1 METLYIEAS
10 SIECS
15 EERREISGL
24 IVPMGTGEV
33 GYTNLGGAVFEKG
46 SIDISEPTKVK
57 LLSQH
62 NMKKPV
68 GRMISAEYREGQ
80 GIFATFKLSR
90 STGGSDAL
98 IQAQEGLVSGLS
110 IGAEIIASKPS
121 REGHIVVSSAKLKEV
136 SLVTEPAFKSAQV
149 MRIAASEQ
157 TEAAVSALDVAIE
170 QLQLAP
176 EQTAPVEV
184 LLDSVKQ
191 IIDNIPTTESETA
204 VENTTSV
211 DASPVE
217 AAAVE
222 AARPTVTAMAYTKPR
237 LNLSNESFLEN
248 SIRAQF
254 GDEKARQYLAAAS
267 DTTTTEVAGLVPTR
281 QLTEIINNKSTAGR
295 PSIDAISTGTL
306 PDAGFKF
313 QIPRVKAVPT
323 VAAAAEKG
331 AFSDTQ
337 VEIEYLDVTV
347 AKYAGMQ
354 LFDVEVLDRT
364 SPAFFAELQSLMA
377 DAYAKATNV
386 AVRTAIQAGAAAD
399 GTTITL
405 PWDGAEMA
413 GFIARASDS
422 IYTNTLRFA
431 TGVIVSP
438 TQWSNIMGMVDSS
451 NRPLFI
457 ASQPQNAAGNV
468 SQSLRGSLLGLDL
481 YVDYSLTGVADGS
494 IVVVNRESFTWYE
507 SPRLQLRAD
516 KVGTGQVEVG
526 YYGYGAIATKVP
538 SAGGA
543 FKFNN
548 AA

>member
-1 METLYIEAS
+1 MTTLYIEAA

-15 EERREISGL
+15 EERREISGK

-33 GYTNLGGAVFEKG
+33 GNTNLGAYMFEAG
-46 SIDISEPTKVK
+46 SIDISEPTKIK

-62 NMKKPV
+62 DMKKPV
-68 GRMISAEYREGQ
+68 GRMTAAEVRED
-80 GIFATFKLSR
+80 GIYATFKLSR
-90 STGGSDAL
+90 STGGNDAL

-110 IGAEIIASKPS
+110 IGAEIISSKPS
-121 REGHIVVSSAKLKEV
+121 RNGYTVVTAAKLKEV

-149 MRIAASEQ
+149 LEIAAEES
-157 TEAAVSALDVAIE
+157 T
-170 QLQLAP
+170 
-176 EQTAPVEV
+176 PVEET
-184 LLDSVKQ
+184 L
-191 IIDNIPTTESETA
+191 PTESETV
-204 VENTTSV
+204 VEDLTTPV
-211 DASPVE
+211 EASPVE

-237 LNLSNESFLEN
+237 INLSNEAFLEN
-248 SIRAQF
+248 SIRASF
-254 GDEKARQYLAAAS
+254 GDESARQYLAAAS
-267 DTTTTEVAGLVPTR
+267 DTDTTDVAGLVPTR

-323 VAAAAEKG
+323 VAETAEKA

-337 VEIEYLDVTV
+337 VEIEYLDVDV
-347 AKYAGMQ
+347 KKYAGMQ

-386 AVRTAIQAGAAAD
+386 AVRTAIQTGATAD
-399 GTTITL
+399 ATAITL

-422 IYTNTLRFA
+422 IYTATLRFA
-431 TGVIVSP
+431 SGVIVSP

-457 ASQPQNAAGNV
+457 ASQPQNAAGEV
-468 SQSLRGSLLGLDL
+468 SQSLRGSLLGLPL

>member
-1 METLYIEAS
+1 MQTLYIEAS

-15 EERREISGL
+15 EERREISGK
-24 IVPMGTGEV
+24 IVPIGTGEV
-33 GYTNLGGAVFEKG
+33 GNTNLGAYTFAND
-46 SIDISEPTKVK
+46 SIEIADASKVK
-57 LLSQH
+57 LFSQH
-62 NMKKPV
+62 DMKKPL
-68 GRMISAEYREGQ
+68 GRMISAEVRPND
-80 GIFATFKLSR
+80 GIYAVFRLSR
-90 STGGSDAL
+90 SQAGSDAL
-98 IQAQEGLVSGLS
+98 IMASEGLVTGLS
-110 IGAEIIASKPS
+110 IGAEIVASKPS
-121 REGHIVVSSAKLKEV
+121 REGYTVVTAAKLREV
-136 SLVTEPAFKSAQV
+136 SLVTVPAFASSEV
-149 MRIAASEQ
+149 LEIAAEES
-157 TEAAVSALDVAIE
+157 T
-170 QLQLAP
+170 
-176 EQTAPVEV
+176 PVEET
-184 LLDSVKQ
+184 L
-191 IIDNIPTTESETA
+191 PTESETV
-204 VENTTSV
+204 VEDITTPV
-211 DASPVE
+211 EASPVE

-237 LNLSNESFLEN
+237 IDLSNEAFLEN

-254 GDEKARQYLAAAS
+254 GDENARQYLAAAS
-267 DTTTTEVAGLVPTR
+267 DTDTTDVAGLVPTR

-313 QIPRVKAVPT
+313 QIPRVKSVPT
-323 VAAAAEKG
+323 VAETAEKA

-337 VEIEYLDVTV
+337 VEIEYLDVDV
-347 AKYAGMQ
+347 KKYAGMQ

-386 AVRTAIQAGAAAD
+386 AVRTAIQAGATAD
-399 GTTITL
+399 STTITL

-431 TGVIVSP
+431 SGVIVSP

-481 YVDYSLTGVADGS
+481 YVDYSLTGAADGS

-507 SPRLQLRAD
+507 SSRLQLRAD

-543 FKFNN
+543 FKFNV
-548 AA
+548 A

>member
-33 GYTNLGGAVFEKG
+33 GHTNLGGAVFEAG
-46 SIDISEPTKVK
+46 SIDITDISKIR

-62 NMKKPV
+62 DMKKPV
-68 GRMISAEYREGQ
+68 GKMISAEVRDGE
-80 GIFATFKLSR
+80 GIFATFRLSR
-90 STGGSDAL
+90 STGGNDAL

-110 IGAEIIASKPS
+110 IGAEILASKPS
-121 REGHIVVSSAKLKEV
+121 RNGHIVVSSAKLKEV

-149 MRIAASEQ
+149 LEIAAEES
-157 TEAAVSALDVAIE
+157 L
-170 QLQLAP
+170 
-176 EQTAPVEV
+176 PVEET
-184 LLDSVKQ
+184 L
-191 IIDNIPTTESETA
+191 PTESETV
-204 VENTTSV
+204 VEDTTV
-211 DASPVE
+211 EATPVE

-222 AARPTVTAMAYTKPR
+222 AARPTVTAMAYSKPR
-237 LNLSNESFLEN
+237 IDLSNEAFLEN

-254 GDEKARQYLAAAS
+254 GDENARQYLAAAS
-267 DTTTTEVAGLVPTR
+267 DVTTTDVAGLVPTR

-306 PDAGFKF
+306 PDAGMKF
-313 QIPRVKAVPT
+313 QIPRVKTVPT
-323 VAAAAEKG
+323 VAEAAEGG
-331 AFSDTQ
+331 AFSDTE
-337 VEIEYLDVTV
+337 VEIEYLDVDV
-347 AKYAGMQ
+347 KKYAGMQ

-364 SPAFFAELQSLMA
+364 SPAFFSELQSLMA

-386 AVRTAIQAGAAAD
+386 AVRTAIQTGATAD
-399 GTTITL
+399 TTTITL

-431 TGVIVSP
+431 SGVIVSP
-438 TQWSNIMGMVDSS
+438 TQWSNIMGMVDSQ

-507 SPRLQLRAD
+507 SSRLQLRAD
-516 KVGTGQVEVG
+516 KVGTGKVEVG
-526 YYGYGAIATKVP
+526 YYGYGAIATKVA

>member
-1 METLYIEAS
+1 MDTLYIEAA

-15 EERREISGL
+15 EERREISGK
-24 IVPMGTGEV
+24 IVPMGTGEI
-33 GYTNLGGAVFEKG
+33 GNTNLGAYTFAAG
-46 SIDISEPTKVK
+46 SIEIADPSKIK

-62 NMKKPV
+62 DMKKPV
-68 GRMISAEYREGQ
+68 GRMTAAEVKED
-80 GIFATFKLSR
+80 GIYATFKLSR
-90 STGGSDAL
+90 SQAGADAL
-98 IQAQEGLVSGLS
+98 IMAAEGLVSGLS

-121 REGHIVVSSAKLKEV
+121 RDGHTVVTAAKLKEV
-136 SLVTEPAFKSAQV
+136 SLVTEPAFKSAEV
-149 MRIAASEQ
+149 LEIAAE
-157 TEAAVSALDVAIE
+157 EAPAEAVEDTL
-170 QLQLAP
+170 P
-176 EQTAPVEV
+176 
-184 LLDSVKQ
+184 
-191 IIDNIPTTESETA
+191 TESETI
-204 VENTTSV
+204 VEDTTV
-211 DASPVE
+211 EATPVE

-222 AARPTVTAMAYTKPR
+222 AAAPTVKAMAYTKPR
-237 LNLSNESFLEN
+237 IDASPAVFLEN
-248 SIRAQF
+248 AVRASL
-254 GDEKARQYLAAAS
+254 GDESARQYLSAAS
-267 DTTTTEVAGLVPTR
+267 DTDTTDVAGLVPTR
-281 QLTEIINNKSTAGR
+281 QLTEIINNKSTSGR
-295 PSIDAISTGTL
+295 PSIDAISSGTL

-323 VAAAAEKG
+323 VAETAEKA

-337 VEIEYLDVTV
+337 VEIEYLDVDV
-347 AKYAGMQ
+347 KKFAGMQ

-364 SPAFFAELQSLMA
+364 SPAFFAELQALMA

-386 AVRTAIQAGAAAD
+386 FVRTALQTGATAD
-399 GTTITL
+399 GTAITL

-431 TGVIVSP
+431 QGVIVSP
-438 TQWSNIMGMVDSS
+438 TQWSNIMGMVDGQ
-451 NRPLFI
+451 NRPLFV
-457 ASQPQNAAGNV
+457 ASQPQNAPGSV

-494 IVVVNRESFTWYE
+494 IIVVNRDSYTWYE

-526 YYGYGAIATKVP
+526 YYGYGAVATK
-538 SAGGA
+538 AAAGA

>member
-1 METLYIEAS
+1 MEQLIIEAS

-15 EERREISGL
+15 EERREISGK

-33 GYTNLGGAVFEKG
+33 GHTNLGSVVFEAG
-46 SIDISEPTKVK
+46 AIDVSDISKIK

-62 NMKKPV
+62 DMKKPI
-68 GRMISAEYREGQ
+68 GRMTSADVRED
-80 GIFATFKLSR
+80 GIYATFKLSR

-98 IQAQEGLVSGLS
+98 LMAQEGLVSGLS
-110 IGAEIIASKPS
+110 IGAEVIKSKPS
-121 REGHIVVSSAKLKEV
+121 RDGHIVVSAAKLKEV

-149 MRIAASEQ
+149 LEIAAEEV
-157 TEAAVSALDVAIE
+157 T
-170 QLQLAP
+170 
-176 EQTAPVEV
+176 PVEET
-184 LLDSVKQ
+184 L
-191 IIDNIPTTESETA
+191 PTESETVA
-204 VENTTSV
+204 VDNTPTV
-211 DASPVE
+211 EATPVE

-222 AARPTVTAMAYTKPR
+222 ASAPVVKAMHYTAPR
-237 LNLSNESFLEN
+237 IDLSNEAFLEN

-254 GDEKARQYLAAAS
+254 GDENARQYLAAAS

-323 VAAAAEKG
+323 VAEAAEKG

-337 VEIEYLDVTV
+337 VEIEYLDVDV
-347 AKYAGMQ
+347 KKYAGMQ

-377 DAYAKATNV
+377 DAYAKSTNV
-386 AVRTAIQAGAAAD
+386 AVRTAIQAGATAD

-438 TQWSNIMGMVDSS
+438 TQWANIMGMVDSV

-457 ASQPQNAAGNV
+457 AAQPQNAAGNV

-481 YVDYSLTGVADGS
+481 YVDYSLTGAADGS
-494 IVVVNRESFTWYE
+494 IVVLNRESFTWYE
-507 SPRLQLRAD
+507 SSRLQLRAD

-543 FKFNN
+543 FKFNL
-548 AA
+548 A

>member
-15 EERREISGL
+15 EDRREISGK
-24 IVPMGTGEV
+24 IVPLGTGEI
-33 GYTNLGGAVFEKG
+33 GNTNLGAYTFAAG
-46 SIDISEPTKVK
+46 SIEIADPTKIK

-62 NMKKPV
+62 DMKKPV
-68 GRMISAEYREGQ
+68 GRMIAAETRED
-80 GIFATFKLSR
+80 GIYATFKLSR
-90 STGGSDAL
+90 SQAGADAL
-98 IQAQEGLVSGLS
+98 IMAAEGLVSGLS

-121 REGHIVVSSAKLKEV
+121 RDGHTVVTAAKLKEV
-136 SLVTEPAFKSAQV
+136 SLVTEPAFKSAEV
-149 MRIAASEQ
+149 LEIAAE
-157 TEAAVSALDVAIE
+157 EAPAEAVEETL
-170 QLQLAP
+170 P
-176 EQTAPVEV
+176 
-184 LLDSVKQ
+184 
-191 IIDNIPTTESETA
+191 TESETV
-204 VENTTSV
+204 VEDTTV
-211 DASPVE
+211 EATPVE

-222 AARPTVTAMAYTKPR
+222 AAAPTVKAMAYTKPR
-237 LNLSNESFLEN
+237 IDTNPAVFLEN
-248 SIRAQF
+248 AVRASL
-254 GDEKARQYLAAAS
+254 GDESARQYLSAAS
-267 DTTTTEVAGLVPTR
+267 DTDTTDVAGLVPTR
-281 QLTEIINNKSTAGR
+281 QLTEIINNKSTSGR
-295 PSIDAISTGTL
+295 PSIDAISAGTL

-323 VAAAAEKG
+323 VAETAEKA

-337 VEIEYLDVTV
+337 VEIEYLDVDV
-347 AKYAGMQ
+347 KKYAGMQ

-386 AVRTAIQAGAAAD
+386 AVRTAIQTGASAD
-399 GTTITL
+399 GTAITL

-431 TGVIVSP
+431 QSVIVSP
-438 TQWSNIMGMVDSS
+438 TQWSNIMGMVDSQ

-457 ASQPQNAAGNV
+457 ASQPQNAAGSV

-494 IVVVNRESFTWYE
+494 IIVVNRDSYTWYE

-526 YYGYGAIATKVP
+526 YYGYGAIATK
-538 SAGGA
+538 AAAGA

>member
-15 EERREISGL
+15 EDRREISGK
-24 IVPMGTGEV
+24 IVPMGTGEI
-33 GYTNLGGAVFEKG
+33 GNTNLGAYTFEAG
-46 SIDISEPTKVK
+46 SIEIDDVTAIK
-57 LLSQH
+57 LFSQH
-62 NMKKPV
+62 DMKKPI
-68 GRMISAEYREGQ
+68 GRMTASETKED
-80 GIFATFKLSR
+80 GIYATFKLSR
-90 STGGSDAL
+90 SSAGTDAL
-98 IQAQEGLVSGLS
+98 VMAQEGLVSGLS
-110 IGAEIIASKPS
+110 IGAEIIESKPS
-121 REGHIVVSSAKLKEV
+121 RNGHTVVSAAKLKEV

-149 MRIAASEQ
+149 LEIAAE
-157 TEAAVSALDVAIE
+157 EAKAEAVEETL
-170 QLQLAP
+170 P
-176 EQTAPVEV
+176 
-184 LLDSVKQ
+184 
-191 IIDNIPTTESETA
+191 TESEA
-204 VENTTSV
+204 VEVENTPTV
-211 DASPVE
+211 EATPVE

-222 AARPTVTAMAYTKPR
+222 AAAPTIKAMAFTTPR
-237 LNLSNESFLEN
+237 IDTTPHVFLEN
-248 SIRAQF
+248 AVRASL
-254 GDEKARQYLAAAS
+254 GDDNARQYLAAAS
-267 DTTTTEVAGLVPTR
+267 DTTTTDVAGLVPTR
-281 QLTEIINNKSTAGR
+281 QLTEIINNKSTSGR
-295 PSIDAISTGTL
+295 PSIDAISAGTL

-323 VAAAAEKG
+323 VAVAAEKG

-386 AVRTAIQAGAAAD
+386 AVRTAIQTGASAD
-399 GTTITL
+399 GTAITL

-431 TGVIVSP
+431 QSVIVSP
-438 TQWSNIMGMVDSS
+438 TQWSNIMGMVDGQ

-457 ASQPQNAAGNV
+457 ASQPQNAAGSV

-494 IVVVNRESFTWYE
+494 IVVVNRDSYTWYE

-526 YYGYGAIATKVP
+526 YYGYGAIATK
-538 SAGGA
+538 AAAGA

>member
-1 METLYIEAS
+1 MDTLYIEAS

-15 EERREISGL
+15 EERREISGK
-24 IVPMGTGEV
+24 IVPMGTGEI
-33 GYTNLGGAVFEKG
+33 GNTNLGAYTFAAG
-46 SIDISEPTKVK
+46 SIEIADPSKIK

-62 NMKKPV
+62 DMKKPV
-68 GRMISAEYREGQ
+68 GRMISAEVREND
-80 GIFATFKLSR
+80 GIYAVFRLSR
-90 STGGSDAL
+90 SQAGADAL
-98 IQAQEGLVSGLS
+98 IMAAEGLVSGLS

-121 REGHIVVSSAKLKEV
+121 RDGHTVVTAAKLKEV
-136 SLVTEPAFKSAQV
+136 SLVTEPAFKSAEV
-149 MRIAASEQ
+149 LEIAAE
-157 TEAAVSALDVAIE
+157 EAPAEAVEETL
-170 QLQLAP
+170 P
-176 EQTAPVEV
+176 
-184 LLDSVKQ
+184 
-191 IIDNIPTTESETA
+191 TESETI
-204 VENTTSV
+204 VEDTTV
-211 DASPVE
+211 EATPVE

-222 AARPTVTAMAYTKPR
+222 AAAPTVKAMAYTKPR
-237 LNLSNESFLEN
+237 IDASPAVFLEN
-248 SIRAQF
+248 AVRASL
-254 GDEKARQYLAAAS
+254 GDESARQYLSAAS
-267 DTTTTEVAGLVPTR
+267 DTDTTDVAGLVPTR
-281 QLTEIINNKSTAGR
+281 QLTEIINNKSTSGR
-295 PSIDAISTGTL
+295 PSIDAISSGTL

-323 VAAAAEKG
+323 VAETAEKA

-337 VEIEYLDVTV
+337 VEIEYLDVDV
-347 AKYAGMQ
+347 KKFAGMQ

-386 AVRTAIQAGAAAD
+386 FVRTALQTGASAD
-399 GTTITL
+399 GTAITL

-431 TGVIVSP
+431 QSVIVSP
-438 TQWSNIMGMVDSS
+438 TQWSNIMGMVDGQ

-457 ASQPQNAAGNV
+457 ASQPQNAAGSV

-494 IVVVNRESFTWYE
+494 IVVVNRDSYTWYE

-526 YYGYGAIATKVP
+526 YYGYGAVATK
-538 SAGGA
+538 AAAGA

>member
-121 REGHIVVSSAKLKEV
+121 RDGHMVVSSAKLKEV

-149 MRIAASEQ
+149 LSIAASEQ
-157 TEAAVSALDVAIE
+157 TDAAASAIDTAIE

-176 EQTAPVEV
+176 EDTTAAEI

-191 IIDNIPTTESETA
+191 IIDNNPTTESETVVSDTT
-204 VENTTSV
+204 VEAT
-211 DASPVE
+211 PVE

-237 LNLSNESFLEN
+237 INTAPEVFLEN
-248 SIRAQF
+248 SIRAQL
-254 GDEKARQYLAAAS
+254 GDESARQYLSAAS
-267 DTTTTEVAGLVPTR
+267 DTDTTDVAGLVPTR

-323 VAAAAEKG
+323 VAETAEKA

-347 AKYAGMQ
+347 KKYAGMQ

-377 DAYAKATNV
+377 DAYAKATNY
-386 AVRTAIQAGAAAD
+386 AVNSAITAGGTAD
-399 GTTITL
+399 ATAITL

-431 TGVIVSP
+431 QSVIVSP
-438 TQWSNIMGMVDSS
+438 TQWANIMGMVDTA

-457 ASQPQNAAGNV
+457 ASQPQNAAGSV
-468 SQSLRGSLLGLDL
+468 SQSLRGSLLGLEL
-481 YVDYSLTGVADGS
+481 YVDYTLTGEGDNS
-494 IVVVNRESFTWYE
+494 ILVVNRDSYTWYE

-526 YYGYGAIATKVP
+526 YYGYGAIATK
-538 SAGGA
+538 AGAGA
-543 FKFNN
+543 FRFNK
-548 AA
+548 A

>member
-33 GYTNLGGAVFEKG
+33 GHTNLGGAVFEAG
-46 SIDISEPTKVK
+46 SIDVTDISKIK

-62 NMKKPV
+62 DMKKPV
-68 GRMISAEYREGQ
+68 GRMTAAEVRPD
-80 GIFATFKLSR
+80 GIYATFKLSR
-90 STGGSDAL
+90 STGGNDAL

-121 REGHIVVSSAKLKEV
+121 RNGHMVVTAAKLKEV

-149 MRIAASEQ
+149 LEIAAEE
-157 TEAAVSALDVAIE
+157 TL
-170 QLQLAP
+170 
-176 EQTAPVEV
+176 PVEETP
-184 LLDSVKQ
+184 Q
-191 IIDNIPTTESETA
+191 TESETV
-204 VENTTSV
+204 VEDTTV
-211 DASPVE
+211 EATPVE

-222 AARPTVTAMAYTKPR
+222 AARPTVTAMVYSKPR
-237 LNLSNESFLEN
+237 INLSNEAFLEN

-254 GDEKARQYLAAAS
+254 GDENARQYLAAAS

-306 PDAGFKF
+306 PDAGMKF

-386 AVRTAIQAGAAAD
+386 AVRTAIQTGATAD
-399 GTTITL
+399 GTAITL

-431 TGVIVSP
+431 SGVIVSP

-457 ASQPQNAAGNV
+457 AAQPQNAAGNV

-494 IVVVNRESFTWYE
+494 IVVVNREAFTWYE

>member
-1 METLYIEAS
+1 MDTLYIEAA

-15 EERREISGL
+15 EERREISGK
-24 IVPMGTGEV
+24 IVPMGTGEI
-33 GYTNLGGAVFEKG
+33 GNTNLGAYTFAAG
-46 SIDISEPTKVK
+46 SIEIADPSKIK

-62 NMKKPV
+62 DMKKPV
-68 GRMISAEYREGQ
+68 GRMTAAEVKED
-80 GIFATFKLSR
+80 GIYATFKLSR
-90 STGGSDAL
+90 SQAGADAL
-98 IQAQEGLVSGLS
+98 IMAAEGLVSGLS

-121 REGHIVVSSAKLKEV
+121 RDGHTVVTAAKLKEV
-136 SLVTEPAFKSAQV
+136 SLVTEPAFKSAEV
-149 MRIAASEQ
+149 LEIAAE
-157 TEAAVSALDVAIE
+157 EAPAEAVEDTL
-170 QLQLAP
+170 P
-176 EQTAPVEV
+176 
-184 LLDSVKQ
+184 
-191 IIDNIPTTESETA
+191 TESETI
-204 VENTTSV
+204 VEDTTV
-211 DASPVE
+211 EATPVE

-222 AARPTVTAMAYTKPR
+222 AAAPTVKAMAYTKPR
-237 LNLSNESFLEN
+237 IDASPAVFLEN
-248 SIRAQF
+248 AVRASL
-254 GDEKARQYLAAAS
+254 GDESARQYLSAAS
-267 DTTTTEVAGLVPTR
+267 DTDTTDVAGLVPTR
-281 QLTEIINNKSTAGR
+281 QLTEIINNKSTSGR
-295 PSIDAISTGTL
+295 PSIDAISAGTL

-323 VAAAAEKG
+323 VAETAEKA

-337 VEIEYLDVTV
+337 VEIEYLDVDV
-347 AKYAGMQ
+347 KKFAGMQ

-386 AVRTAIQAGAAAD
+386 FVRTALQTGASAD
-399 GTTITL
+399 ATAITL

-431 TGVIVSP
+431 QSVIVSP

-451 NRPLFI
+451 NRPIFT
-457 ASQPQNAAGNV
+457 ATNPMNAAGSV
-468 SQSLRGSLLGLDL
+468 SQSLRGNLLGLDL

-494 IVVVNRESFTWYE
+494 IIVVNRDSYTWFE

-526 YYGYGAIATKVP
+526 YYGYGAVATK
-538 SAGGA
+538 AAAGA

>member
-10 SIECS
+10 TIECS

-24 IVPMGTGEV
+24 IVPMGTGEI
-33 GYTNLGGAVFEKG
+33 GYTNLGGAVFEAG
-46 SIDISEPTKVK
+46 SIDVSDISKVR

-62 NMKKPV
+62 DMKKPV
-68 GRMISAEYREGQ
+68 GRMTAAEVRPD
-80 GIFATFKLSR
+80 GIYATFKLSR
-90 STGGSDAL
+90 SQQGQDSL
-98 IQAQEGLVSGLS
+98 IMAQEGLVSGLS
-110 IGAEIIASKPS
+110 IGAEILASKPS
-121 REGHIVVSSAKLKEV
+121 RDGHIVVSSARLREV

-149 MRIAASEQ
+149 LEIAAE
-157 TEAAVSALDVAIE
+157 EVI
-170 QLQLAP
+170 
-176 EQTAPVEV
+176 PVEE
-184 LLDSVKQ
+184 
-191 IIDNIPTTESETA
+191 NPTTESETA
-204 VENTTSV
+204 IVEETTPAV
-211 DASPVE
+211 EATPVE

-237 LNLSNESFLEN
+237 IDLSNEAFLEN

-254 GDEKARQYLAAAS
+254 GDENARQYLAAAS

-313 QIPRVKAVPT
+313 QIPRVKTVPT
-323 VAAAAEKG
+323 VAETAETA

-347 AKYAGMQ
+347 KKYAGMQ

-377 DAYAKATNV
+377 DAYAKATNY
-386 AVRTAIQAGAAAD
+386 AVNSAITAGGTAD
-399 GTTITL
+399 TTTITL

-431 TGVIVSP
+431 QSVIVSP
-438 TQWSNIMGMVDSS
+438 TQWANIMGMVDSS

-457 ASQPQNAAGNV
+457 ASQPQNAAGSV

-481 YVDYSLTGVADGS
+481 FVDYTMTGEGDNS
-494 IVVVNRESFTWYE
+494 ILVVNRDSYTWYE

-526 YYGYGAIATKVP
+526 YYGYGAIATK
-538 SAGGA
+538 AGAGA
-543 FKFNN
+543 FRFNK
-548 AA
+548 A

>member
-33 GYTNLGGAVFEKG
+33 GYTNLGGAVFEAG
-46 SIDISEPTKVK
+46 SIDISEPSKIK

-62 NMKKPV
+62 DMRKPV

-80 GIFATFKLSR
+80 GIYATFKLSR
-90 STGGSDAL
+90 SQAGTESL
-98 IQAQEGLVSGLS
+98 ILAQEGLVSGLS
-110 IGAEIIASKPS
+110 IGAEIVSSKPS
-121 REGHIVVSSAKLKEV
+121 RDGHMVVSSAKLKEV
-136 SLVTEPAFKSAQV
+136 SLVTESAFKSAKV
-149 MRIAASEQ
+149 MNIAASEE
-157 TEAAVSALDVAIE
+157 TAAATTAIDTAIQ
-170 QLQLAP
+170 QLQMAP
-176 EQTAPVEV
+176 EETASLEV

-191 IIDNIPTTESETA
+191 IIDNIPTTESETV
-204 VENTTSV
+204 VEDTTV
-211 DASPVE
+211 EATPVE
-217 AAAVE
+217 AAAVV
-222 AARPTVTAMAYTKPR
+222 AASPTIKAMAYTAPR
-237 LNLSNESFLEN
+237 IDTNPAVFLEN
-248 SIRAQF
+248 AVRASL
-254 GDEKARQYLAAAS
+254 GSETARQYLAAAS

-281 QLTEIINNKSTAGR
+281 QLTEIINNKSTSGR
-295 PSIDAISTGTL
+295 PSIDAISAGTL

-386 AVRTAIQAGAAAD
+386 AVRTAIQTGASAD
-399 GTTITL
+399 GTAITL

-431 TGVIVSP
+431 QSVIVSP
-438 TQWSNIMGMVDSS
+438 TQWSNIMGMVDGQ

-457 ASQPQNAAGNV
+457 ASQPQNAAGSV

-494 IVVVNRESFTWYE
+494 IVVVNRDSYTWYE

-526 YYGYGAIATKVP
+526 YYGYGAIATK
-538 SAGGA
+538 AAAGA

>member
-1 METLYIEAS
+1 MTTLYIEAS

-15 EERREISGL
+15 EEKREISGK
-24 IVPMGTGEV
+24 IVPMGTGEI
-33 GYTNLGGAVFEKG
+33 GNTNLGAYVFEAG
-46 SIDISEPTKVK
+46 SIEIEDPTKIK
-57 LLSQH
+57 LFSQH
-62 NMKKPV
+62 DMKKPV
-68 GRMISAEYREGQ
+68 GRMTASEVRED
-80 GIFATFKLSR
+80 GIYATFKLSR
-90 STGGSDAL
+90 SQAGSDAL
-98 IQAQEGLVSGLS
+98 IMASENLVSGLS
-110 IGAEIIASKPS
+110 IGAEVIASKPS
-121 REGHIVVSSAKLKEV
+121 RDGHTVVTAAKLKEV

-149 MRIAASEQ
+149 LEIAAE
-157 TEAAVSALDVAIE
+157 EVI
-170 QLQLAP
+170 
-176 EQTAPVEV
+176 PVEET
-184 LLDSVKQ
+184 K
-191 IIDNIPTTESETA
+191 TESETA
-204 VENTTSV
+204 VENTPETV
-211 DASPVE
+211 AAPVE

-222 AARPTVTAMAYTKPR
+222 AARPTVTAMYYTNPR
-237 LNLSNESFLEN
+237 IDLSNEAFLEN
-248 SIRAQF
+248 AVRAQF
-254 GDEKARQYLAAAS
+254 GDENARQYLRAAS

-281 QLTEIINNKSTAGR
+281 QLTEIINNKSTSGR
-295 PSIDAISTGTL
+295 PSIDAISAGTL

-323 VAAAAEKG
+323 VAAAAEKA

-386 AVRTAIQAGAAAD
+386 AVRTAIQTGASAD
-399 GTTITL
+399 GTAITL

-431 TGVIVSP
+431 QSVIVSP
-438 TQWSNIMGMVDSS
+438 TQWSNIMGMVDGQ

-457 ASQPQNAAGNV
+457 ASQPQNAAGSV

-494 IVVVNRESFTWYE
+494 IVVVNRDSYTWYE

-526 YYGYGAIATKVP
+526 YYGYGAIATK
-538 SAGGA
+538 AAAGA

>member
-15 EERREISGL
+15 EERREISGK
-24 IVPMGTGEV
+24 IVPMGTGEI
-33 GYTNLGGAVFEKG
+33 GNTNLGAYTFAAG
-46 SIDISEPTKVK
+46 SIEIADPSKIK

-62 NMKKPV
+62 DMKKPV
-68 GRMISAEYREGQ
+68 GRMISAETRED
-80 GIFATFKLSR
+80 GIYATFKLSR
-90 STGGSDAL
+90 SQAGADAL
-98 IQAQEGLVSGLS
+98 IMASENLVSGLS
-110 IGAEIIASKPS
+110 IGAEIISSKPS
-121 REGHIVVSSAKLKEV
+121 RDGHTVVTAAKLKEV
-136 SLVTEPAFKSAQV
+136 SLVTEPAFKSAEV
-149 MRIAASEQ
+149 LEIAAE
-157 TEAAVSALDVAIE
+157 EAPAEAVE
-170 QLQLAP
+170 
-176 EQTAPVEV
+176 
-184 LLDSVKQ
+184 
-191 IIDNIPTTESETA
+191 PTLPTESETTE
-204 VENTTSV
+204 VENTPAV
-211 DASPVE
+211 EAQPVE

-222 AARPTVTAMAYTKPR
+222 AAAPTIKAMAYTKPR
-237 LNLSNESFLEN
+237 IDTNPAAFLEN
-248 SIRAQF
+248 AVRASL
-254 GDEKARQYLAAAS
+254 GDESARQYLAAAS
-267 DTTTTEVAGLVPTR
+267 DTDTTDVAGLVPTR
-281 QLTEIINNKSTAGR
+281 QLTEIINNKSTSGR
-295 PSIDAISTGTL
+295 PSIDAISAGTL

-323 VAAAAEKG
+323 VAETAEKA

-337 VEIEYLDVTV
+337 VEIEYLDVDV
-347 AKYAGMQ
+347 KKYAGMQ

-386 AVRTAIQAGAAAD
+386 AVRTAIQTGASAD
-399 GTTITL
+399 GTAITL

-431 TGVIVSP
+431 QSVIVSP
-438 TQWSNIMGMVDSS
+438 TQWSNIMGMVDGQ
-451 NRPLFI
+451 NRPLFV
-457 ASQPQNAAGNV
+457 ASQPQNAPGSV

-494 IVVVNRESFTWYE
+494 IIVVNRDSYTWYE

-526 YYGYGAIATKVP
+526 YYGYGAIATK
-538 SAGGA
+538 AAAGA

>member
-1 METLYIEAS
+1 LIMAS
-10 SIECS
+10 
-15 EERREISGL
+15 
-24 IVPMGTGEV
+24 
-33 GYTNLGGAVFEKG
+33 
-46 SIDISEPTKVK
+46 
-57 LLSQH
+57 
-62 NMKKPV
+62 
-68 GRMISAEYREGQ
+68 
-80 GIFATFKLSR
+80 
-90 STGGSDAL
+90 
-98 IQAQEGLVSGLS
+98 EGLVSGLS
-110 IGAEIIASKPS
+110 IGAEIIKQKPS
-121 REGHIVVSSAKLKEV
+121 RNGYTVVTAAKLKEV
-136 SLVTEPAFKSAQV
+136 SLVTEAAFKSAQV
-149 MRIAASEQ
+149 LEIAASEG
-157 TEAAVSALDVAIE
+157 TDAAKETIQIAIE
-170 QLQLAP
+170 QLATAP
-176 EQTAPVEV
+176 EETKTLET
-184 LLDSVKQ
+184 LLNIVKDV
-191 IIDNIPTTESETA
+191 IDETTQQTESETA
-204 VENTTSV
+204 VENTPETV
-211 DASPVE
+211 AAPVE
-217 AAAVE
+217 PAAVE
-222 AARPTVTAMAYTKPR
+222 AARKTVTAMHYTNPR
-237 LNLSNESFLEN
+237 INLSNEVFLEN
-248 SIRAQF
+248 AVRAQL
-254 GDEKARQYLAAAS
+254 GDENARQYLRAAS

-306 PDAGFKF
+306 PDAGMKF

-323 VAAAAEKG
+323 VAASAEKG

-337 VEIEYLDVTV
+337 VEIEYLDVSV
-347 AKYAGMQ
+347 SKYSGMQ

-386 AVRTAIQAGAAAD
+386 AVRTAIQTGATAD
-399 GTTITL
+399 ATAITL

-422 IYTNTLRFA
+422 IYTATLRFA
-431 TGVIVSP
+431 SGVIVSP

-457 ASQPQNAAGNV
+457 AAQPQNAAGNV

-494 IVVVNRESFTWYE
+494 IVVVNREAFTWYE

-526 YYGYGAIATKVP
+526 YYGYGAIATKVA

>member
-1 METLYIEAS
+1 MTTLYIEAS

-15 EERREISGL
+15 EEKREISGK
-24 IVPMGTGEV
+24 IVPMGTGEI
-33 GYTNLGGAVFEKG
+33 GNTNLGAYVFEAG
-46 SIDISEPTKVK
+46 SIEIEDPTKIK
-57 LLSQH
+57 LFSQH
-62 NMKKPV
+62 DMKKPV
-68 GRMISAEYREGQ
+68 GRMTASEVRED
-80 GIFATFKLSR
+80 GIYATFKLSR
-90 STGGSDAL
+90 SQAGSDAL
-98 IQAQEGLVSGLS
+98 IMASENLVSGLS
-110 IGAEIIASKPS
+110 IGAEVIASKPS
-121 REGHIVVSSAKLKEV
+121 RDGHTVVTAAKLKEV

-149 MRIAASEQ
+149 LEIAAE
-157 TEAAVSALDVAIE
+157 EVI
-170 QLQLAP
+170 
-176 EQTAPVEV
+176 PVEET
-184 LLDSVKQ
+184 K
-191 IIDNIPTTESETA
+191 TESETA
-204 VENTTSV
+204 VENTPETV
-211 DASPVE
+211 AAPVE

-222 AARPTVTAMAYTKPR
+222 AARPTVTAMYYTNPR
-237 LNLSNESFLEN
+237 IDLSNEAFLEN
-248 SIRAQF
+248 AVRAQF
-254 GDEKARQYLAAAS
+254 GDENARQYLRAAS

-281 QLTEIINNKSTAGR
+281 QLTEIINNKSTSGR
-295 PSIDAISTGTL
+295 PSIDAISAGTL

-386 AVRTAIQAGAAAD
+386 AVRTAIQTGASAD
-399 GTTITL
+399 GTAITL

-431 TGVIVSP
+431 QSVIVSP
-438 TQWSNIMGMVDSS
+438 TQWSNIMGMVDGQ

-457 ASQPQNAAGNV
+457 ASQPQNAAGSV

-494 IVVVNRESFTWYE
+494 IVVVNRDSYTWYE

-526 YYGYGAIATKVP
+526 YYGYGAIATK
-538 SAGGA
+538 AAAGA

>member
-1 METLYIEAS
+1 MTTLYIEAA

-15 EERREISGL
+15 EERREISGK
-24 IVPMGTGEV
+24 IVPMGTGEI
-33 GYTNLGGAVFEKG
+33 GNTNLGAYVFEAN
-46 SIDISEPTKVK
+46 SIDVSDPTKIK

-62 NMKKPV
+62 DMKKPI
-68 GRMISAEYREGQ
+68 GRMTAAEVRED
-80 GIFATFKLSR
+80 GIYATFKLSR
-90 STGGSDAL
+90 STGGNDAL

-110 IGAEIIASKPS
+110 IGAEIISSKPS
-121 REGHIVVSSAKLKEV
+121 RSGHTVVTAAKLKEV
-136 SLVTEPAFKSAQV
+136 SLVTESAFKSAQITEI
-149 MRIAASEQ
+149 RAEENPIAEE
-157 TEAAVSALDVAIE
+157 T
-170 QLQLAP
+170 
-176 EQTAPVEV
+176 
-184 LLDSVKQ
+184 
-191 IIDNIPTTESETA
+191 PTTESETV
-204 VENTTSV
+204 VEETTPV
-211 DASPVE
+211 EATPVE

-237 LNLSNESFLEN
+237 INTAPEVYLEN
-248 SIRAQF
+248 SIRAQL
-254 GDEKARQYLAAAS
+254 GDENARQYLAAAS

-281 QLTEIINNKSTAGR
+281 QLTEIINGKSTAGR
-295 PSIDAISTGTL
+295 PAIDAISSGTL

-323 VAAAAEKG
+323 VAVAAEKA

-347 AKYAGMQ
+347 KKYAGMQ

-377 DAYAKATNV
+377 DAYSKSTNT
-386 AVRTAIQAGAAAD
+386 AVNAALAAGGTLD

-422 IYTNTLRFA
+422 IYSNTFKFA

-438 TQWSNIMGMVDSS
+438 TQWANIMGMVDGS

-457 ASQPQNAAGNV
+457 ATQPQNAAGSV

-481 YVDYSLTGVADGS
+481 FVDYTITGAADNS
-494 IVVVNRESFTWYE
+494 IIVVNRDSYTWYE
-507 SPRLQLRAD
+507 SSRLQLRAD

-526 YYGYGAIATKVP
+526 YYGYGAIATKIG
-538 SAGGA
+538 AGA
-543 FKFNN
+543 FRFNV
-548 AA
+548 A

>member
-10 SIECS
+10 TIECS

-33 GYTNLGGAVFEKG
+33 GHTNLGGAVFEAG
-46 SIDISEPTKVK
+46 SIDVSDISKIK

-62 NMKKPV
+62 QISKPV
-68 GRMISAEYREGQ
+68 GRMTSAEIRPEG
-80 GIFATFKLSR
+80 IYATFKLSR
-90 STGGSDAL
+90 STGGNDAL

-110 IGAEIIASKPS
+110 IGAEIIKSKPS
-121 REGHIVVSSAKLKEV
+121 RDGHMVVSAARLREV

-149 MRIAASEQ
+149 LEIAAE
-157 TEAAVSALDVAIE
+157 
-170 QLQLAP
+170 
-176 EQTAPVEV
+176 EV
-184 LLDSVKQ
+184 
-191 IIDNIPTTESETA
+191 IPAEENPTTESETVA
-204 VENTTSV
+204 VENTPTV
-211 DASPVE
+211 EATPVE

-222 AARPTVTAMAYTKPR
+222 ASAPVVKAMHYTAPR
-237 LNLSNESFLEN
+237 INLSNEAFLEN

-254 GDEKARQYLAAAS
+254 GDESARQYLAAAS
-267 DTTTTEVAGLVPTR
+267 DTDTTDVAGLVPTR

-313 QIPRVKAVPT
+313 QIPRVKSVPT
-323 VAAAAEKG
+323 VAETAEKA

-337 VEIEYLDVTV
+337 VEIEYLDVDV
-347 AKYAGMQ
+347 KKYAGMQ

-377 DAYAKATNV
+377 DAYAKSTNV
-386 AVRTAIQAGAAAD
+386 AVRTAIQAGATAD
-399 GTTITL
+399 ATTITL

-431 TGVIVSP
+431 SGVIVSP
-438 TQWSNIMGMVDSS
+438 TQWSNIMGMVDSA

>member
-33 GYTNLGGAVFEKG
+33 GHTNLGGAVFEAG
-46 SIDISEPTKVK
+46 SIDVTDISKIK

-62 NMKKPV
+62 DMKKPV
-68 GRMISAEYREGQ
+68 GRMTAAEVRPEG
-80 GIFATFKLSR
+80 IYATFKLSR
-90 STGGSDAL
+90 STGGNDAL

-121 REGHIVVSSAKLKEV
+121 RNGHMVVTAAKLKEV

-149 MRIAASEQ
+149 LEIAAEE
-157 TEAAVSALDVAIE
+157 TL
-170 QLQLAP
+170 
-176 EQTAPVEV
+176 PVEETP
-184 LLDSVKQ
+184 Q
-191 IIDNIPTTESETA
+191 TESETV
-204 VENTTSV
+204 VEDTTV
-211 DASPVE
+211 EATPVE

-237 LNLSNESFLEN
+237 INLSNEVFLEN
-248 SIRAQF
+248 AVRAQL
-254 GDEKARQYLAAAS
+254 GDDNARQYLAAAS

-306 PDAGFKF
+306 PDAGMKF

-337 VEIEYLDVTV
+337 VEIEYLDVNV

-386 AVRTAIQAGAAAD
+386 AVRTAIQTGATAD
-399 GTTITL
+399 GTAITL

-422 IYTNTLRFA
+422 IYTATLRFA
-431 TGVIVSP
+431 SGVIVSP

-457 ASQPQNAAGNV
+457 AAQPQNAAGNV

-494 IVVVNRESFTWYE
+494 IVVVNREAFTWYE

-526 YYGYGAIATKVP
+526 YYGYGAIATKVA

>member
-15 EERREISGL
+15 EDRREISGK
-24 IVPMGTGEV
+24 IVPMGTGEI
-33 GYTNLGGAVFEKG
+33 GNTNLGAYTFEAG
-46 SIDISEPTKVK
+46 SIEIDDVSKIK
-57 LLSQH
+57 LFSQH
-62 NMKKPV
+62 DMKKPI
-68 GRMISAEYREGQ
+68 GRMTASEVKED
-80 GIFATFKLSR
+80 GIYATFKLSR
-90 STGGSDAL
+90 SSAGTDAL
-98 IQAQEGLVSGLS
+98 VMAQEGLVSGLS

-121 REGHIVVSSAKLKEV
+121 RNGHTVVSAAKLKEV

-149 MRIAASEQ
+149 LEIAAE
-157 TEAAVSALDVAIE
+157 EAEAEAVEETL
-170 QLQLAP
+170 P
-176 EQTAPVEV
+176 
-184 LLDSVKQ
+184 
-191 IIDNIPTTESETA
+191 TESEA
-204 VENTTSV
+204 VEVENTPTV
-211 DASPVE
+211 EATPVE

-222 AARPTVTAMAYTKPR
+222 AAAPTIKAMAFTTPR
-237 LNLSNESFLEN
+237 IDTNPAVFLEN
-248 SIRAQF
+248 SIRAQL
-254 GDEKARQYLAAAS
+254 GDDNARQYLAAAS

-386 AVRTAIQAGAAAD
+386 AVRTAIQTGATAD

-413 GFIARASDS
+413 GFIARASDN

>member
-15 EERREISGL
+15 EERREISGK
-24 IVPMGTGEV
+24 IVPMGTGEI
-33 GYTNLGGAVFEKG
+33 GNTNLGAYTFAAG
-46 SIDISEPTKVK
+46 SIEIADPSKIK

-62 NMKKPV
+62 DMKKPV
-68 GRMISAEYREGQ
+68 GRMIASEVRED
-80 GIFATFKLSR
+80 GIYATFKLSR
-90 STGGSDAL
+90 SQAGTDAL
-98 IQAQEGLVSGLS
+98 IMASENLVSGLS
-110 IGAEIIASKPS
+110 IGAEIISSKPS
-121 REGHIVVSSAKLKEV
+121 RNGHTVVTAAKLKEV
-136 SLVTEPAFKSAQV
+136 SLVTEPAFKSAEV
-149 MRIAASEQ
+149 LEIAA
-157 TEAAVSALDVAIE
+157 EAAEAEA
-170 QLQLAP
+170 
-176 EQTAPVEV
+176 VE
-184 LLDSVKQ
+184 
-191 IIDNIPTTESETA
+191 PTLPTESETE
-204 VENTTSV
+204 VENTPTV
-211 DASPVE
+211 EATPVE

-222 AARPTVTAMAYTKPR
+222 AAAPTIKAMAYTAPR
-237 LNLSNESFLEN
+237 IDTNPAVFLEN
-248 SIRAQF
+248 SIRAQL
-254 GDEKARQYLAAAS
+254 GDESARQYLAAAS

-377 DAYAKATNV
+377 DAYAKSTNV
-386 AVRTAIQAGAAAD
+386 AVRTAIQAGATAD

>member
-15 EERREISGL
+15 EDRREISGK
-24 IVPMGTGEV
+24 IVPMGTGEI
-33 GYTNLGGAVFEKG
+33 GNTNLGAYTFEAG
-46 SIDISEPTKVK
+46 SIEIEDVTAIK
-57 LLSQH
+57 LFSQH
-62 NMKKPV
+62 DMKKPI
-68 GRMISAEYREGQ
+68 GRMTASEVKED
-80 GIFATFKLSR
+80 GIYATFKLSR
-90 STGGSDAL
+90 SSAGSDAL
-98 IQAQEGLVSGLS
+98 VMAQEGLVSGLS

-121 REGHIVVSSAKLKEV
+121 RDGHTVVSSAKLKEV

-149 MRIAASEQ
+149 LEIAAE
-157 TEAAVSALDVAIE
+157 EAPAEAVEETL
-170 QLQLAP
+170 P
-176 EQTAPVEV
+176 
-184 LLDSVKQ
+184 
-191 IIDNIPTTESETA
+191 TESETI
-204 VENTTSV
+204 VEDTTV
-211 DASPVE
+211 VATPVE

-222 AARPTVTAMAYTKPR
+222 AAAPTIKAMAYTAPR
-237 LNLSNESFLEN
+237 IDSAPHVFLEN
-248 SIRAQF
+248 AVRASL
-254 GDEKARQYLAAAS
+254 GDDNARQYLAAAS

-281 QLTEIINNKSTAGR
+281 QLTEIINNKSTSGR
-295 PSIDAISTGTL
+295 PSIDAISSGQL

-313 QIPRVKAVPT
+313 QIPRVKEVPT
-323 VAAAAEKG
+323 VEIEPEGA

-347 AKYAGMQ
+347 SKFAGMQ

-386 AVRTAIQAGAAAD
+386 AVRTAIQTGASAD
-399 GTTITL
+399 ATTITL

-431 TGVIVSP
+431 QSVIVSP
-438 TQWSNIMGMVDSS
+438 TQWANIMGMVDSQ

-457 ASQPQNAAGNV
+457 ASQPQNAAGSV

-494 IVVVNRESFTWYE
+494 ILVVNRDSYTWYE

-516 KVGTGQVEVG
+516 KVGTGKVEVG
-526 YYGYGAIATKVP
+526 YYGYGAIATK
-538 SAGGA
+538 AAAGA

>member
-15 EERREISGL
+15 EERREISGK
-24 IVPMGTGEV
+24 IVPMGTGEI
-33 GYTNLGGAVFEKG
+33 GNTNLGAYTFAAG
-46 SIDISEPTKVK
+46 SIEIADPTKIK
-57 LLSQH
+57 LFSQH
-62 NMKKPV
+62 DMKKPV
-68 GRMISAEYREGQ
+68 GRMISAEVRDGV

-90 STGGSDAL
+90 SQAGTDAL
-98 IQAQEGLVSGLS
+98 IMASENLVSGLS
-110 IGAEIIASKPS
+110 IGAEIISSKPS
-121 REGHIVVSSAKLKEV
+121 RDGHTVVTAAKLKEV
-136 SLVTEPAFKSAQV
+136 SLVTEPAFKSAEV
-149 MRIAASEQ
+149 LEIAAE
-157 TEAAVSALDVAIE
+157 EASAEAVEETL
-170 QLQLAP
+170 P
-176 EQTAPVEV
+176 
-184 LLDSVKQ
+184 
-191 IIDNIPTTESETA
+191 TESEA
-204 VENTTSV
+204 VEV
-211 DASPVE
+211 DHTPTVEVTPVE

-222 AARPTVTAMAYTKPR
+222 AAAPTIKAMAYTTPR
-237 LNLSNESFLEN
+237 IDTNPAVFLEN
-248 SIRAQF
+248 SIRAQL
-254 GDEKARQYLAAAS
+254 GDESARQYLAAAS

-386 AVRTAIQAGAAAD
+386 AVRTAIQAGATAD

-507 SPRLQLRAD
+507 SSRLQLRAD

>member
-33 GYTNLGGAVFEKG
+33 GHTNLGGAVFQAG
-46 SIDISEPTKVK
+46 SIDVTDISKIK

-62 NMKKPV
+62 DMKKPV
-68 GRMISAEYREGQ
+68 GRMTAAEVRPEG
-80 GIFATFKLSR
+80 IYATFKLSR
-90 STGGSDAL
+90 STGGNDAL

-110 IGAEIIASKPS
+110 IGAEILASKPS
-121 REGHIVVSSAKLKEV
+121 REGHIVVSSAKLREV
-136 SLVTEPAFKSAQV
+136 SLVTEPAFKSAEV
-149 MRIAASEQ
+149 KEIRAEEQ
-157 TEAAVSALDVAIE
+157 PL
-170 QLQLAP
+170 
-176 EQTAPVEV
+176 VEET
-184 LLDSVKQ
+184 
-191 IIDNIPTTESETA
+191 PTTESETVA
-204 VENTTSV
+204 VENTPTV
-211 DASPVE
+211 EATPVE

-222 AARPTVTAMAYTKPR
+222 ASAPVVKAMHYTAPR
-237 LNLSNESFLEN
+237 INLSNEAFLEN

-254 GDEKARQYLAAAS
+254 GDESARQYLAAAS
-267 DTTTTEVAGLVPTR
+267 DTDTTDVAGLVPTR

-313 QIPRVKAVPT
+313 QIPRVKSVPT
-323 VAAAAEKG
+323 VAETAEKA

-337 VEIEYLDVTV
+337 VEIEYLDVDV
-347 AKYAGMQ
+347 KKYAGMQ

-377 DAYAKATNV
+377 DAYAKSTNV
-386 AVRTAIQAGAAAD
+386 AVRTALQAGATAD
-399 GTTITL
+399 STTITL

-431 TGVIVSP
+431 SGVIVSP
-438 TQWSNIMGMVDSS
+438 TQWANIMGMVDSA

-481 YVDYSLTGVADGS
+481 YVDYSLTGAADGS

-543 FKFNN
+543 FKFNL
-548 AA
+548 A

>member
-1 METLYIEAS
+1 METLFIEAA

-15 EERREISGL
+15 EDRREISGK
-24 IVPMGTGEV
+24 IVPMGTGEI
-33 GYTNLGGAVFEKG
+33 GNTNLGAYTFAAG
-46 SIDISEPTKVK
+46 SIEIADPSKIK

-62 NMKKPV
+62 DMKKPV
-68 GRMISAEYREGQ
+68 GRMTAAETRED
-80 GIFATFKLSR
+80 GIYATFKLSR
-90 STGGSDAL
+90 SQAGADAL
-98 IQAQEGLVSGLS
+98 IMAAEGLVSGLS

-121 REGHIVVSSAKLKEV
+121 RDGHTVVTAAKLKEV
-136 SLVTEPAFKSAQV
+136 SLVTEPAFKSAEV
-149 MRIAASEQ
+149 LEIAAE
-157 TEAAVSALDVAIE
+157 EASAEAVEETL
-170 QLQLAP
+170 P
-176 EQTAPVEV
+176 
-184 LLDSVKQ
+184 
-191 IIDNIPTTESETA
+191 TESETI
-204 VENTTSV
+204 VEDTTV
-211 DASPVE
+211 EATPVE

-222 AARPTVTAMAYTKPR
+222 AAAPTVKAMAYTKPR
-237 LNLSNESFLEN
+237 IDTNPAVFLEN
-248 SIRAQF
+248 AVRASL
-254 GDEKARQYLAAAS
+254 GDESARQYLSAAS

-281 QLTEIINNKSTAGR
+281 QLTEIINNKSTSGR
-295 PSIDAISTGTL
+295 PSIDAISAGTL

-323 VAAAAEKG
+323 VAVAAEKG

-337 VEIEYLDVTV
+337 VEIEYLDVDV
-347 AKYAGMQ
+347 KKFAGMQ

-386 AVRTAIQAGAAAD
+386 FVRTALQTGASAD
-399 GTTITL
+399 GTAITL

-413 GFIARASDS
+413 GFVARASDS

-431 TGVIVSP
+431 QSVIVSP

-451 NRPLFI
+451 NRPIFT
-457 ASQPQNAAGNV
+457 ATNPMNAAGSV
-468 SQSLRGSLLGLDL
+468 SQSLRGNLLGLDL

-494 IVVVNRESFTWYE
+494 IIVVNRDSYTWYE

-526 YYGYGAIATKVP
+526 YYGYGAVATK
-538 SAGGA
+538 AAAGA